1 MIQSSA
7 LHVALATLL
16 TAGLLAGCVVP
27 QASQT
32 TLAGDV
38 LIRNVETVSFEGP
51 EPLNLQDQFILIED
65 GRITHVSDSAEG
77 LTAAIV
83 IDGAGQTLIP
93 GLTDMHVHVWD
104 EAELGAYLAH
114 GVTTVRNMSGM
125 PFHLQM
131 AERIENG
138 ELAGPRLLTT
148 GPILNSSGPNQQINH
163 QIVETAEEARA
174 SVHWQYEQGFRHLKL
189 YSNLSFEAYQAI
201 REEAEALGMTITGH
215 TPEGHRYTGIPLD
228 RDFDIT
234 FESLLDDRFLTIEH
248 TESIVWHGLRGFHDE
263 DAAQNLAVDI
273 ATSGIPVTPTLLA
286 HHNLYRVAS
295 EGNALLSRDG
305 TEWLNPFVQAME
317 ADVHARWL
325 SERPEPVLRN
335 DLFYQQMTGYMHEA
349 GVTLVA
355 GSDAGIFT
363 NIPGVSLLEELE
375 LLTQSGLSPYEA
387 IQTATVNTAR
397 VLQVPDR
404 ACLHD
409 GCIADLVL
417 YACDPVED
425 LACIGSPNTVI
436 RAGRVFDYAAL
447 NTLLETAAQT
457 DAARSETNLMS
468 GLAEQT
474 LQ

>member
-1 MIQSSA
+1 MKYSIWISA
-7 LHVALATLL
+7 VGLSLA
-16 TAGLLAGCVVP
+16 AGLLAGCVAP
-27 QASQT
+27 QTSQT
-32 TLAGDV
+32 TLSGDV

-51 EPLNLQDQFILIED
+51 EPVTLQDQFILIED
-65 GRITHVSDSAEG
+65 SRITHVSDSAEG
-77 LTAAIV
+77 LTAAIIV
-83 IDGAGQTLIP
+83 DGAGQTLIP

-125 PFHLQM
+125 PFHLNM
-131 AERIENG
+131 AERIESG
-138 ELAGPRLLTT
+138 ELSGPRLLTT

-163 QIVETAEEARA
+163 QIVETTEEARA
-174 SVHWQYEQGFRHLKL
+174 AVRWQYEQGFRNVKL
-189 YSNLSFEAYQAI
+189 YSNLSSEAYQAI
-201 REEAEALGMTITGH
+201 REEAETLGMTITGH

-263 DAAQNLAVDI
+263 DVAQDLAKDI
-273 ATSGIPVTPTLLA
+273 AASGIPVTPTLLA
-286 HHNLYRVAS
+286 HHNLYRVAN
-295 EGNALLSRDG
+295 EGDDVLTRAG

-335 DLFYQQMTGYMHEA
+335 DVFYQQMTGYLHEA

-363 NIPGVSLLEELE
+363 NIPGLSLLEELE

-387 IQTATVNTAR
+387 LQTATVNTAR
-397 VLQVPDR
+397 VLQEQDR
-404 ACLHD
+404 ACLHN
-409 GCIADLVL
+409 GCVADLVL
-417 YACDPVED
+417 YTCNPVED
-425 LACIGSPNTVI
+425 LACIWSPDTVI
-436 RAGRVFDYAAL
+436 RAGRVFDRAAL
-447 NTLLETAAQT
+447 DTLLETAAQT
-457 DAARSETNLMS
+457 NTARSETNLMS

>member
-1 MIQSSA
+1 MKHSILLSA
-7 LHVALATLL
+7 IGVSLA
-16 TAGLLAGCVVP
+16 AGLLAGCVAP
-27 QASQT
+27 QPSQA
-32 TLAGDV
+32 TLTGDV
-38 LIRNVETVSFEGP
+38 LIRNVETVSFDGP
-51 EPLNLQDQFILIED
+51 EPVILKDQFILIED
-65 GRITHVSDSAEG
+65 GRITHVSDNAEG
-77 LTAAIV
+77 LSAAIV

-104 EAELGAYLAH
+104 EAELGSYLAH

-131 AERIENG
+131 AERIESG

-163 QIVETAEEARA
+163 QIVETAEEARNA
-174 SVHWQYEQGFRHLKL
+174 VRWQYEQGFRHLKL
-189 YSNLSFEAYQAI
+189 YSNLSSEAYRAI
-201 REEAEALGMTITGH
+201 REEADALGMTITGH
-215 TPEGHRYTGIPLD
+215 TPEGHRYTGVPLD

-234 FESLLDDRFLTIEH
+234 FDSLLEDRFLTIEH
-248 TESIVWHGLRGFHDE
+248 TESIVWHGLRGFHDA
-263 DAAQNLAVDI
+263 DAAQHLAADI
-273 ATSGIPVTPTLLA
+273 AASGIPVTPTLLA

-295 EGNALLSRDG
+295 EGDAVLTRAG

-325 SERPEPVLRN
+325 SERPEPALRN
-335 DLFYQQMTGYMHEA
+335 DLFYQQMTGYLHEA

-397 VLQVPDR
+397 VLQEPDR

-417 YACDPVED
+417 YACNPVED
-425 LACIGSPNTVI
+425 LACIRSPHTVMT
-436 RAGRVFDYAAL
+436 AGQVFDRAAL
-447 NTLLETAAQT
+447 DTLLETAAQT

>member
-1 MIQSSA
+1 MKHSILLSA
-7 LHVALATLL
+7 VGLSLA
-16 TAGLLAGCVVP
+16 AGLLAGCVAP
-27 QASQT
+27 QVSQG
-32 TLAGDV
+32 TLTGDV

-51 EPLNLQDQFILIED
+51 EPVILQDQFILIED
-65 GRITHVSDSAEG
+65 GRITHVSDNAEG
-77 LTAAIV
+77 LSAPIV

-104 EAELGAYLAH
+104 KAELGAYLAH

-131 AERIENG
+131 ADRIESG
-138 ELAGPRLLTT
+138 ELTGPRLLTT
-148 GPILNSSGPNQQINH
+148 GPILNSPGPNQQINH
-163 QIVETAEEARA
+163 QIVETAEEARDA
-174 SVHWQYEQGFRHLKL
+174 VHWQYEQGFRDLKL
-189 YSNLSFEAYQAI
+189 YSNLSSEAYQAI
-201 REEAEALGMTITGH
+201 REEAEALGMSITGH
-215 TPEGHRYTGIPLD
+215 TPEGHRYTGVPLD
-228 RDFDIT
+228 RDFDIS
-234 FESLLDDRFLTIEH
+234 FDSLLEDRFLTIEH
-248 TESIVWHGLRGFHDE
+248 TESIVWHGLRGLHDD
-263 DAAQNLAVDI
+263 DAAQHLADDI

-295 EGNALLSRDG
+295 EGEAVLTRTG

-335 DLFYQQMTGYMHEA
+335 DLFYQQMTGYLHEA

-375 LLTQSGLSPYEA
+375 LLTESGLSPYEA
-387 IQTATVNTAR
+387 IQTATVNTAN
-397 VLQVPDR
+397 VLQEPDR

-417 YACDPVED
+417 YACNPVKD
-425 LACIGSPNTVI
+425 LACIRSPETVI
-436 RAGRVFDYAAL
+436 RSGQVFDRTAL
-447 NTLLETAAQT
+447 DTLLETAAQT